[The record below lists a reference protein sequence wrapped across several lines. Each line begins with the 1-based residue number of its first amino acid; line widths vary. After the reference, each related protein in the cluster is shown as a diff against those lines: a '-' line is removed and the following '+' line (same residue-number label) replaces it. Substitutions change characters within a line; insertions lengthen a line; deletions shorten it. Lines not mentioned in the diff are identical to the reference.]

1 MLARTLGGIDDIDAP
16 QEHIAPRPIAVRA
29 AAGPEPTGG
38 PVVVEPRRT
47 VRRTLHETSGS
58 DGTTSNLDT
67 PLRRGDGR
75 DVARASLLP
84 AELKALAGLSGGAE
98 PLSAGLTTA
107 RRRRQ
112 AELDSTGMVAPAE
125 PPRTT
130 GSQLVPPWGDSST
143 GEDPDRTE
151 CRRQPFQ
158 RPLPAQTGDSDLALG
173 HGARRCHS
181 SRERR
186 LWDLQTWSGNAA
198 NAISLSRGEPPRS
211 QAATDTFEVGQAK
224 D

>member
-1 MLARTLGGIDDIDAP
+1 MLARALGGIDDIDAP
-16 QEHIAPRPIAVRA
+16 QEHVAPRPIAVKA
-29 AAGPEPTGG
+29 AADPEGL
-38 PVVVEPRRT
+38 VVVEPPRT

-58 DGTTSNLDT
+58 DGTTSILDT

-84 AELKALAGLSGGAE
+84 AELKALAGLSAGAE

-112 AELDSTGMVAPAE
+112 AELDSTGIVAPTE
-125 PPRTT
+125 QPRVT
-130 GSQLVPPWGDSST
+130 GSQLVPPWGDSRT

-151 CRRQPFQ
+151 CRRRPSQ
-158 RPLPAQTGDSDLALG
+158 RPLPAQTADLDPALG
-173 HGARRCHS
+173 HGVRPSHS

-198 NAISLSRGEPPRS
+198 NAISLARGEPPGS
-211 QAATDTFEVGQAK
+211 KAATDTFQVGSTK